1 MVKRRVVVYPGI
13 VIGVSF
19 AKIARV
25 EERRGRRGKQLLCSS
40 AGIDEVEGC
49 KVDCN
54 SKRRAAFVAGRVGDN
69 APVVCSEL
77 TDVKLH
83 GVRVPSRRSIARV
96 QL

>member
-1 MVKRRVVVYPGI
+1 MDKRRVVVNPGI
-13 VIGVSF
+13 FIGVSF

-49 KVDCN
+49 KVDCF
-54 SKRRAAFVAGRVGDN
+54 SKRRAALVTGGVDDN